1 VSGAG
6 HLAAERTAGSA
17 VRAWTSAGGRLGADQ
32 VWAVVFILP
41 YLAVFA
47 ALVAYPVA
55 FGIWLGSNPDDYAAL
70 FRDPIYLET
79 VWNTLVLLVVG
90 VNLKLALALLLSG
103 FFAHPSRWRRALLL
117 VFILPW
123 AVPAIPT
130 FISFRWLLNGQWGL
144 INTAIWQVFQVDG
157 PGWLD
162 TPGLAFASVLAA
174 YVWKWLPFWTLI
186 LLAARMAVP
195 QELYEAAAM
204 DGARGW
210 QTFRNVTFPAIGN
223 LYLICTVLSTIWTLG
238 DYNTVHFVSGG
249 GPALGTH
256 VLATLGIRDAFEV
269 GQPGQGVAAVITAL
283 PLLVPLVVL
292 LMRRIRAQEQAR

>member
-1 VSGAG
+1 MSVAG
-6 HLAAERTAGSA
+6 PLTAG
-17 VRAWTSAGGRLGADQ
+17 RAAGGAIRARTLAGGRLGADQ
-32 VWAVVFILP
+32 VWAIAFTLP

-55 FGIWLGSNPDDYAAL
+55 FGLWLGSDPADYAAL
-70 FRDPIYLET
+70 FRDPIYVET

-144 INTAIWQVFQVDG
+144 INTAIWQAFQVDG

-162 TPGLAFASVLAA
+162 TPSLAFGSVLVA

-186 LLAARMAVP
+186 LLAARMAIP

-210 QTFRNVTFPAIGN
+210 QLFRNVTFPAIGN
-223 LYLICTVLSTIWTLG
+223 LYLICTVLSTIWSLG

-249 GPALGTH
+249 GPALATH

-283 PLLVPLVVL
+283 PVLVPLVVL
-292 LMRRIRAQEQAR
+292 LMRRIRLQEQRR